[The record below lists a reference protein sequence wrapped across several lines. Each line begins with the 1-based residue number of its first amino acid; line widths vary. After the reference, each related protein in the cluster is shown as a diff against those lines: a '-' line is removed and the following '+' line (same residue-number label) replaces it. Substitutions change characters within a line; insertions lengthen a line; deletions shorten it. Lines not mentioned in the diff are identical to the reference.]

1 MYIAQKN
8 IKWKI
13 INLFVLLKSKD
24 KIIVFIYIYLY
35 TSFSI

>member
-13 INLFVLLKSKD
+13 INLFMLLKSKD
-24 KIIVFIYIYLY
+24 KIIVCIYIYLY
-35 TSFSI
+35 TKF